1 MSAVAGSS
9 GLPASEQEPL
19 LRHRID
25 NDAGS
30 DASKDYA
37 SVDVRA
43 VPLLDQE
50 DADLSCECSFASFA
64 EFVTDRRRSWIVE
77 DVPDHKRQL
86 GTTYMLATDTCIQD
100 TYTESS
106 HRASE
111 HCVSHLQPR
120 HRHWVWCS
128 VFRAERRYI

>member
-9 GLPASEQEPL
+9 GLPVSEQEPL
-19 LRHRID
+19 LRHRVD

-50 DADLSCECSFASFA
+50 DVDLSCECPFAYLA
-64 EFVTDRRRSWIVE
+64 
-77 DVPDHKRQL
+77 DV
-86 GTTYMLATDTCIQD
+86 ATDQ
-100 TYTESS
+100 
-106 HRASE
+106 RN
-111 HCVSHLQPR
+111 R
-120 HRHWVWCS
+120 
-128 VFRAERRYI
+128 

>member
-19 LRHRID
+19 LRHRVD

-37 SVDVRA
+37 SVDVHA

-50 DADLSCECSFASFA
+50 DADLSCE
-64 EFVTDRRRSWIVE
+64 
-77 DVPDHKRQL
+77 
-86 GTTYMLATDTCIQD
+86 
-100 TYTESS
+100 
-106 HRASE
+106 
-111 HCVSHLQPR
+111 
-120 HRHWVWCS
+120 
-128 VFRAERRYI
+128 

>member
-19 LRHRID
+19 LRHRVD

-50 DADLSCECSFASFA
+50 DADLSCECPSGYFVGV
-64 EFVTDRRRSWIVE
+64 VTD
-77 DVPDHKRQL
+77 
-86 GTTYMLATDTCIQD
+86 
-100 TYTESS
+100 
-106 HRASE
+106 
-111 HCVSHLQPR
+111 
-120 HRHWVWCS
+120 
-128 VFRAERRYI
+128 